1 MKFRRPGRRRP
12 RIELIPMIDTI
23 FFILVFFVVAS
34 ISMVHQRGL
43 RVELPA
49 AATGARPEGERVE
62 VTVEA
67 DGSVYVNEDRVAWME
82 LTARL
87 RRVVGAEPDVL
98 VVVNADRKAEHG
110 RVVDVMDSARQ
121 AGAHALTIA
130 TQPGTREQ

>member
-1 MKFRRPGRRRP
+1 
-12 RIELIPMIDTI
+12 MIDTI

-43 RVELPA
+43 RVELPR
-49 AATGARPEGERVE
+49 ATTGTRPEGARVD
-62 VTVEA
+62 VTVGA
-67 DGSVYVNEDRVAWME
+67 DGSVYVDEDRVEWKQ

-87 RRVVGAEPDVL
+87 KGAVGAEPDVL

-110 RVVDVMDSARQ
+110 RVVDAMDSARQ

-130 TQPGTREQ
+130 TRPGAREQ